1 MGRFRKM
8 LYKISTN
15 LKLYIVV
22 VLALFATNAHALNDL
37 SDNYEAV
44 SESVFVVHTMENYKP
59 VLEGNFSDSS
69 PFKSLENLPKA
80 MPQPQRLGKGTGFLI
95 SKQGYVV
102 TNDHVIAPGSEYML
116 VDSEGKEYKASLIGT
131 DKFSDLAV
139 LQINDLEK
147 IKDKEPVNFSQL
159 DPKVG
164 LPIYIIG
171 HPINMTFVLS
181 SGHITSVD
189 TNKTKYSKFIQ
200 TDAVVNKGNS
210 GGPMF
215 NDDNEVVGV
224 VTALVSPTGYYIGY
238 GYATPPSV
246 ASKIVGE
253 IIDKGYIWR
262 PVVGFTIMNI
272 DNATK
277 SYIPEIYRN
286 TKGVYISLI
295 QPNSAAYNAGIQPG
309 DIILSVNG
317 QEATVDGLIT
327 IINDLKELEQIELT
341 ILRMSST
348 SNQTVNLKLIAKN
361 KE

>member
-1 MGRFRKM
+1 M

-15 LKLYIVV
+15 LKILVV
-22 VLALFATNAHALNDL
+22 TLFVTVAGCAHAYNDL
-37 SDNYEAV
+37 SDNYDAV
-44 SESVFVVHTMENYKP
+44 SGSVFVVHTMENYKP
-59 VLEGNFSDSS
+59 VLEGNFSDNS
-69 PFKSLENLPKA
+69 PFKSLENLPKQ

-95 SKQGYVV
+95 SKEGYVV

-116 VDSEGKEYKASLIGT
+116 VDADGKEYKATLIGT

-139 LQINDLEK
+139 LKINDLDS
-147 IKDKEPVNFSQL
+147 IKNKVPVEFSID

-164 LPIYIIG
+164 LPVYIIG
-171 HPINMTFVLS
+171 HPINMAFVLS
-181 SGHITSVD
+181 SGHVTSID
-189 TNKTKYSKFIQ
+189 TNRTKYSKFIQ

-215 NDDNEVVGV
+215 NDNNKVVGV
-224 VTALVSPTGYYIGY
+224 VTALISPTGYYIGY

-246 ASKIVGE
+246 ASKIIAE
-253 IIDKGYIWR
+253 LIDKGYIWR

-272 DNATK
+272 TDDTQ
-277 SYIPEIYRN
+277 SYIPEVYRN

-317 QEATVDGLIT
+317 QEATVDSIVA
-327 IINDLKELEQIELT
+327 IINDLKELEQINLT
-341 ILRMSST
+341 ILRMST
-348 SNQTVNLKLIAKN
+348 TKNETINLKLIAKN